1 MADDARDGTTSPM
14 IGRSALGRARWSVW
28 LLAAAVGL
36 LPWLL
41 HVAASDEPVLW
52 WASRA
57 YGFVAYLALW
67 FAMLTGVLTSAKG
80 LHGWLGRKTLM
91 ELHEQTTL
99 IGLFATG
106 VHLLAV
112 VTNEHAGIGP
122 AAALLPF
129 ASPQLTAEVAV
140 GTLAFWALLLVWAS
154 SAIRARLPYA
164 TWRTLHALALGAFLL
179 AFAHSIAAGTDSVA
193 AGPRWLYVTTGAIL
207 IGAVITRVLIAFGL
221 RRRHRPGGASW

>member
-91 ELHEQTTL
+91 ELHEFPAYVA
-99 IGLFATG
+99 IDVRG
-106 VHLLAV
+106 VDIYETA
-112 VTNEHAGIGP
+112 P
-122 AAALLPF
+122 AR
-129 ASPQLTAEVAV
+129 
-140 GTLAFWALLLVWAS
+140 WR
-154 SAIRARLPYA
+154 AIKA
-164 TWRTLHALALGAFLL
+164 
-179 AFAHSIAAGTDSVA
+179 D
-193 AGPRWLYVTTGAIL
+193 
-207 IGAVITRVLIAFGL
+207 L
-221 RRRHRPGGASW
+221 R